1 LVCILLAV
9 GYAAASAAFT
19 KHHTAAAGA

>member
-1 LVCILLAV
+1 VCILLAV

-19 KHHTAAAGA
+19 KRHTAAAGA